1 MRLVFVIC
9 LRMSSKKKK
18 NEPQN
23 SGLLSSPFFCII
35 LLSLSVLL
43 PLCFS
48 LSFSLSHFLT
58 FFLSSGSCPPFVSQA
73 ISPYLLSI
81 PFSFFLLF
89 FSLHPTLCSELQFCL
104 LPHLRYT
111 FDLISLL
118 IHGRF
123 STAFHPL

>member
-9 LRMSSKKKK
+9 LRVSSKKKTNPK
-18 NEPQN
+18 TAVYFPHH
-23 SGLLSSPFFCII
+23 SSVSSCSPCQSCC
-35 LLSLSVLL
+35 LCVSPSLY
-43 PLCFS
+43 
-48 LSFSLSHFLT
+48 HFLT

-89 FSLHPTLCSELQFCL
+89 FPLHPTLRSELQFCL

-111 FDLISLL
+111 FDLITLL